1 MLQQQAY
8 PEDEVLLL
16 PCGGAAEGRGVE
28 GHEAG
33 DRDLGPGARVR
44 RRLLVAQRDAEP
56 EKAEQQHQQAHG
68 ARPGRSR
75 HCRCAARS
83 LFLRCPSCLGLCG
96 LAGFGRRRDKIG
108 ASKRREGMDGHW
120 PGAGGAGA
128 GAGGTVWQATRWV
141 SAAR

>member
-1 MLQQQAY
+1 MGWITEMLQQQAY

-16 PCGGAAEGRGVE
+16 PGGGAAEGRGVE

-56 EKAEQQHQQAHG
+56 EQAEQQQQQQAHG

-75 HCRCAARS
+75 HCRALLAPC
-83 LFLRCPSCLGLCG
+83 SCLGLCG
-96 LAGFGRRRDKIG
+96 LAGFGRRWDKIG

-128 GAGGTVWQATRWV
+128 WGTVWQATRWV